1 MLVVH
6 NLGFLIV
13 MMMRRMLI
21 MISYHLTKVNLI
33 YQVDIRKPNEDDF
46 ASNDTEDNLDKEE
59 KIKLKSI
66 KSLTRYNFLSQCW
79 RLI

>member
-1 MLVVH
+1 M
-6 NLGFLIV
+6 V
-13 MMMRRMLI
+13 MMMSRMLI

-46 ASNDTEDNLDKEE
+46 PSNDAEDNLDKEE

-66 KSLTRYNFLSQCW
+66 KSQTRYNFLSQCL

>member
-33 YQVDIRKPNEDDF
+33 YQVDIRKSDENDF
-46 ASNDTEDNLDKEE
+46 
-59 KIKLKSI
+59 KIE
-66 KSLTRYNFLSQCW
+66 
-79 RLI
+79 